1 MAKGLRIV
9 AFDVDLKSLASLRD
23 AFTQWPIEETA
34 GATVESLERD
44 WDPDAAELLVVGLR
58 EPVAG
63 SLGLVRA
70 LRSQLGRAHVPL
82 LVIVS
87 PGQEALVRAAL
98 DGGASACLVLPVHA
112 KQLVSIWNRPR
123 NGNQPGRH
131 TLDLNH
137 AERTDP
143 WRDEGGES

>member
-1 MAKGLRIV
+1 MANRLSIV
-9 AFDVDLKSLASLRD
+9 AIDVDWESLSSLRA
-23 AFTQWPIEETA
+23 AFPQWDIEEITDATA
-34 GATVESLERD
+34 DSLERD
-44 WDPDAAELLVVGLR
+44 WNPGAAELLVVGVR

-70 LRSQLGRAHVPL
+70 LRSQLGRAHVAL

-87 PGQEALVRAAL
+87 PGQEGLVRAAL
-98 DGGASACLVLPVHA
+98 DAGATACMVFPVHT
-112 KQLVSIWNRPR
+112 KELLGMWNRTL

-137 AERTDP
+137 AQGADL